1 MTLFD
6 RIEKKIFFRIVR
18 VVTFIV
24 AFLALIATIGGLYTT
39 LYSTVEAKADKV
51 KITKDEISQVVQ
63 ASTPTPAEVTAP
75 AGSEVT
81 SVTAPTEPVLSP
93 EEQARKDLAA
103 SIAKKFLISFG
114 TLHTTPDYKIELAR
128 VTNAVLAD
136 FTSYEQ
142 DAAISILTQIDEL
155 SNSFAKATFEKEYN
169 AAKLLFLKKYEHE
182 QQVAE
187 QKNLANQM
195 NKIQGSMAFAGG
207 IVVFALF
214 VMILVLMRIEKNTRP
229 VDAEDETFT
238 SSDKKIF
245 LSIIVIGIAIAMI
258 SGWFYTH
265 GFSGDNE
272 FSAVDEAAQSMPV
285 ANEAAP
291 VATEEVA
298 PVAED
303 YIPDTATMPVAD
315 APAVDAAAPAAEY
328 DNQEVAPAQ

>member
-24 AFLALIATIGGLYTT
+24 AFLALIATIAGIYTT
-39 LYSTVEAKADKV
+39 LDSTIEAKADKV

-63 ASTPTPAEVTAP
+63 ASTPSPAEATAP

-81 SVTAPTEPVLSP
+81 SVTAPTEAVLSP

-114 TLHTTPDYKIELAR
+114 TVQTTPDYKIELAR
-128 VTNAVLAD
+128 VTNSVLAD

-142 DAAISILTQIDEL
+142 DAAISVLTQIDEL

-169 AAKLLFLKKYEHE
+169 AARLLFLKKYEHE
-182 QQVAE
+182 QQLVE
-187 QKNLANQM
+187 QKNLANQI
-195 NKIQGSMAFAGG
+195 NKMQGSMAFASG

-245 LSIIVIGIAIAMI
+245 LSIIVIGILIAMV
-258 SGWFYTH
+258 SGWLYTH
-265 GFSGDNE
+265 GLSGDNE
-272 FSAVDEAAQSMPV
+272 FSAVDEAAQNMP
-285 ANEAAP
+285 ASNEAAP
-291 VATEEVA
+291 AATEEVA
-298 PVAED
+298 PVAEAE
-303 YIPDTATMPVAD
+303 IPAAD
-315 APAVDAAAPAAEY
+315 AVAVDAAAPAAEY